1 MIVVVSHVQLFVT
14 PWTIACQAFLSS
26 TISQNLLKFMSIESV
41 MLLISNHLTLRCPI
55 LLLAL
60 IFLSIRFSFN
70 DSWLFTSGD
79 QRIGDSALATTL
91 PMNVQGWSPLRLTGL
106 ISLQSKALTRVF
118 SKTVR
123 TKQPKIRK
131 LIIPCILSSK
141 TNLTKTIYRYHNS
154 SDKT

>member
-1 MIVVVSHVQLFVT
+1 MT

-70 DSWLFTSGD
+70 DSWLFISGD
-79 QRIGDSALATTL
+79 QRIGDSALVTTL